1 VAAPLD
7 PDVDF
12 DLLARE
18 LKLAGGNLQNI
29 ALVAAFYAAGHLV
42 NRADEE
48 SACPG
53 RPTRKGIRI
62 SSGAET
68 ALMRIG
74 GPDPAMPDHSPPG
87 DPGIEPPV
95 GQISVSENE
104 QEPAAA
110 EHGTIHLAHLARAAW
125 REHQKLG
132 RAWDGTHT

>member
-1 VAAPLD
+1 MWSWIFELRENGSSRVERRRSGTD
-7 PDVDF
+7 
-12 DLLARE
+12 LAR
-18 LKLAGGNLQNI
+18 A
-29 ALVAAFYAAGHLV
+29 VGHLV

-104 QEPAAA
+104 QEPAVGP
-110 EHGTIHLAHLARAAW
+110 HSVSIDSNRMP
-125 REHQKLG
+125 
-132 RAWDGTHT
+132 